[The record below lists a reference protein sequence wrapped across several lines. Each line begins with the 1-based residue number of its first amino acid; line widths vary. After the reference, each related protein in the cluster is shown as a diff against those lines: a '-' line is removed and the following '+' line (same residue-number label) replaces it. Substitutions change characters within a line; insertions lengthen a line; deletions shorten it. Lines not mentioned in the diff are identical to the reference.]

1 MATAGS
7 GPQVGSKQLCAG
19 LFDPAKE
26 TDRLRKQE
34 AKVQKAL
41 AGLQGRL
48 ANRSF
53 LDNAAPAVV
62 QEVRQQQVGCSVPRW
77 WLQEDQHGSTMLMAC
92 WVCWWH
98 YVTQQQVV
106 TVDLCPEPNTFRPDC
121 LRSLL
126 YRVLLI
132 SRSR

>member
-1 MATAGS
+1 MDKACDVRGCTALRAKKRHD
-7 GPQVGSKQLCAG
+7 VCCHLQLHTG
-19 LFDPAKE
+19 LFDAAKE

-62 QEVRQQQVGCSVPRW
+62 EEVKQQQVTRPNRWGPNLQICVIIGWFAILITAKAKRAFTADYMHWSPR
-77 WLQEDQHGSTMLMAC
+77 M
-92 WVCWWH
+92 
-98 YVTQQQVV
+98 
-106 TVDLCPEPNTFRPDC
+106 
-121 LRSLL
+121 
-126 YRVLLI
+126 
-132 SRSR
+132 

>member
-1 MATAGS
+1 MS
-7 GPQVGSKQLCAG
+7 GPYSPLNPHPDRHQLPIIALNVMTHVRAG
-19 LFDPAKE
+19 LFDPVKE

-62 QEVRQQQVGCSVPRW
+62 QEVRQQQVGVKPY
-77 WLQEDQHGSTMLMAC
+77 T
-92 WVCWWH
+92 
-98 YVTQQQVV
+98 
-106 TVDLCPEPNTFRPDC
+106 EP
-121 LRSLL
+121 
-126 YRVLLI
+126 
-132 SRSR
+132 